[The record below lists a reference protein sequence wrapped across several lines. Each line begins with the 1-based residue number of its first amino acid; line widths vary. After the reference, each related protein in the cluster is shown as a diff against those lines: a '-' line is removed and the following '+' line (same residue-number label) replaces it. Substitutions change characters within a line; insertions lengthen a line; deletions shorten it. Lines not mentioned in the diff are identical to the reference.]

1 MDLQTD
7 KLPIAIC
14 LANDRGDKKIGE
26 MKGSAIRRSHRNC
39 GLKLESFFEIVNK
52 LAQYC
57 G

>member
-7 KLPIAIC
+7 KLPIEIC